1 MAAKIRLMRVGSKKS
16 PFYRI
21 VIVDSPKPR
30 DGKYVDKIGYY
41 DPKVDPE
48 IIEVDREKALDW
60 LEKGATPTDTARA
73 LLKKAGIFGAVRSE
87 VPEPV
92 VPAPAEE
99 IVEAIEERVP
109 VEEASLED
117 VSEVP
122 TEEVQ
127 EEEADPE
134 ASDSESG
141 GV

>member
-1 MAAKIRLMRVGSKKS
+1 MAAKIRLMRVGSKKN

-48 IIEVDREKALDW
+48 IVEIDREKALDW
-60 LEKGATPTDTARA
+60 LEKGATPTDTART

-87 VPEPV
+87 VSAPA
-92 VPAPAEE
+92 VPAPAGE
-99 IVEAIEERVP
+99 IVEAIEKRAP
-109 VEEASLED
+109 VEKASSED
-117 VSEVP
+117 VSEVS
-122 TEEVQ
+122 TEGAQ

>member
-21 VIVDSPKPR
+21 VIVDSLKPR

-41 DPKVDPE
+41 DPKVDPQ

-60 LEKGATPTDTARA
+60 LEKGATPTDTARS

-87 VPEPV
+87 ISEPV

-109 VEEASLED
+109 VEEASSED

-122 TEEVQ
+122 